1 MQQTFSLE
9 RCRKNQFS
17 RSHDAWEACFFCF
30 SCSMGVRFLL
40 FATPLEREGD
50 FFHFFNTSPA
60 RITKMKKIALRS
72 HVVETS
78 ARKVQLQKSA
88 ANLRPAPASTLG
100 TRFSTSQKNLQIDS
114 IMSVI
119 PPKYQWLRLPDAQQ
133 ISYNFI
139 QFHKK
144 SSQNRKHY
152 NDFND
157 FKYSVFLQ
165 IWCPVKMQIQVCG
178 AWSTWFQD
186 VVSLSNRAGSWVWVK
201 QKALHKIFPPH
212 KVGEATLTAI
222 HPPIVKILPVAFG

>member
-1 MQQTFSLE
+1 MFDATDVFAREVLQKSIFALPCCMGSIF
-9 RCRKNQFS
+9 CFA
-17 RSHDAWEACFFCF
+17 SHAAWECDFCCLQHL
-30 SCSMGVRFLL
+30 SSEK
-40 FATPLEREGD
+40 AI

-72 HVVETS
+72 HVVEAS

-88 ANLRPAPASTLG
+88 ANLRPAPVSTIG

-119 PPKYQWLRLPDAQQ
+119 PPEYQWLRLPDAQQ

-144 SSQNRKHY
+144 CSQNPKNY

-157 FKYSVFLQ
+157 FKYSVCFSKFDAQSKCKFKCVELGRPDSRM
-165 IWCPVKMQIQVCG
+165 WCP
-178 AWSTWFQD
+178 
-186 VVSLSNRAGSWVWVK
+186 
-201 QKALHKIFPPH
+201 
-212 KVGEATLTAI
+212 
-222 HPPIVKILPVAFG
+222 